1 MNQSIEQVRAII
13 EQFKYAQNPQAFLSQ
28 VLQNNPMVATL
39 LQNGNNLEI
48 MAKKMAAEK
57 NIDLNKLIKY
67 LTNT

>member
-1 MNQSIEQVRAII
+1 MNQSIEQVRAIM

-28 VLQNNPMVATL
+28 VLQNNPTVATL

>member
-1 MNQSIEQVRAII
+1 MNQSIEQVRAIM